1 MSATK
6 RDFIVGIVFFVG
18 FIVVGLFTI
27 IIKDFTI
34 LQGRSAKMAII
45 FDRVDGLEVGH
56 KVLASGMEVG
66 TVSDLK
72 LQQDGRVKVD
82 INLVEPLNLYEGY
95 NIKVKDASALGG
107 KLIDID
113 VGDSNEKEEL
123 KPIVQFPAIAAKS
136 KKIQELEGKAKHS
149 ILDNPEM
156 DELISELKEVAKS
169 LKSDGTIGLLIKE
182 RQIYDDISVAVK
194 NLRDITDSLKK
205 AEGTLGRLLY
215 DDKLYKRLDQI
226 SQDVAAITSRVR
238 KGKGT
243 IGRLLRDDEL
253 YLSIK
258 NTMKNAD
265 KISQNMYELT
275 NRIQRGEGTI
285 GKLFMDDKLYAELE
299 KTLGDARTMINN
311 VNSTIDGINNGK
323 GTLGVLINDEKM
335 AADLKNTIASLQK
348 VATRLEKGEGTIG
361 KLMADDALY
370 TEIRQLIKSFSD
382 SVEDAREQVPITT
395 FTNILFR
402 AF

>member
-1 MSATK
+1 METNK

-18 FIVVGLFTI
+18 FVVIALFTI

-34 LQGRSAKMAII
+34 LQGRSAKMAIV
-45 FDRVDGLEVGH
+45 FDRVDGLEIGH

-72 LQQDGRVKVD
+72 LQNDGRVKVD

-107 KLIDID
+107 KLIDIH
-113 VGDSNEKEEL
+113 VGDSEEEN
-123 KPIVQFPAIAAKS
+123 PQPVIQFPAIAAKS
-136 KKIQELEGKAKHS
+136 DKVKKLEGKAKHS

-156 DELISELKEVAKS
+156 DELISEMKEVAKS
-169 LKSDGTIGLLIKE
+169 LKSDGTIGLLIRE
-182 RQIYDDISVAVK
+182 RKIYDDIAIAVK
-194 NLRDITDSLKK
+194 NLREITDSLKN
-205 AEGTLGRLLY
+205 AQGTLGHLLN
-215 DDKLYKRLDQI
+215 DDKLYKRLDRI
-226 SQDVAAITSRVR
+226 SKDVVAITGRVR
-238 KGKGT
+238 QGKGT
-243 IGRLLRDDEL
+243 LGRLLRDDKL
-253 YLSIK
+253 YQNLK

-265 KISQNMYELT
+265 KISQDIHKLT
-275 NRIQRGEGTI
+275 TRINQGEGTI
-285 GKLFMDDKLYAELE
+285 GKLFMDDTLYLEVE
-299 KTLGDARTMINN
+299 KTLREARSMVGN
-311 VNSTIDGINNGK
+311 VNSTINGINNGK
-323 GTLGVLINDEKM
+323 GTLGMLISDEQM
-335 AADLKNTIASLQK
+335 ASDLKNTIASLQK